1 MARQTAQ
8 DERAF
13 HPIGHWSVR
22 PAIAADLA
30 ELGHVETRAWRAAYA
45 GLLPAAGLARL
56 SPEAKARDF
65 ARALALGEPAVFVA
79 QTRGRLLGFGTAGP
93 QRSRDLARRGFGGEV
108 SMLYLLPEAQGQG
121 IGRALMAE
129 LARHLDREGAGG
141 LALWVLARNAAARG
155 FYARLGGTPVAQR
168 PTVWGGQGLSE
179 TAYGWQSLAPLL
191 PPVAP
196 G

>member
-1 MARQTAQ
+1 MARQMAS
-8 DERAF
+8 DESAF

-45 GLLPAAGLARL
+45 GLLPAAGLARIA
-56 SPEAKARDF
+56 PEAKAR
-65 ARALALGEPAVFVA
+65 ARALALGDPAVFVA

-93 QRSRDLARRGFGGEV
+93 QRSPDLARRGYHGEV

-129 LARHLDREGAGG
+129 LARHLDREGASG
-141 LALWVLARNAAARG
+141 LALWVLTENATARG
-155 FYARLGGTPVAQR
+155 FYARLGGVPLRQR
-168 PTVWGGQGLSE
+168 RTVWGGQVVSE
-179 TAYGWQSLAPLL
+179 MAYGWRSLAPLL